1 MPRMAPPPHA
11 ARISALFPRGA
22 TFNIVGPIDPAD
34 VDVRVSNNIENGTS
48 AARGPTHTEH
58 SYVCCR
64 WGVARKFE
72 IRNPKFE
79 IRNSFRLLYALLM
92 FLRLL
97 LLFTIV
103 PLIELYLLIK
113 IGGVIGVV
121 PTIAIVIGTGVLG
134 AWLARWQGLAVLR
147 RISDEMAAGRLPT
160 DALIDGLLILVAA
173 AVLLTPG
180 LLTDT
185 LGFVLLVPP
194 SRAFVR
200 KVVAAAIAR
209 RVPDA
214 RPDVID
220 AEWFR
225 EN

>member
-1 MPRMAPPPHA
+1 
-11 ARISALFPRGA
+11 
-22 TFNIVGPIDPAD
+22 
-34 VDVRVSNNIENGTS
+34 
-48 AARGPTHTEH
+48 
-58 SYVCCR
+58 
-64 WGVARKFE
+64 
-72 IRNPKFE
+72 
-79 IRNSFRLLYALLM
+79 M

-97 LLFTIV
+97 LLFTVV
-103 PLIELYLLIK
+103 PLIELYLLIT

-134 AWLARWQGLAVLR
+134 AWLARWQGLAVLQ
-147 RISDEMAAGRLPT
+147 RISEEMTAGRLPT

-185 LGFVLLVPP
+185 LGFVLLVPA

-200 KVVAAAIAR
+200 KIVAAAIAR
-209 RVPDA
+209 RVPEA
-214 RPDVID
+214 KPDVID

-225 EN
+225 ED